1 MTAQGIVL
9 NLSQISFQIHA
20 ERASSDPVMKY
31 QMGEQ
36 VEWKSRMANFLSV
49 FTDRNYKKMNMIPIN
64 TVEKTFVHNN

>member
-20 ERASSDPVMKY
+20 QRASSDPVMKY

-36 VEWKSRMANFLSV
+36 VENE
-49 FTDRNYKKMNMIPIN
+49 
-64 TVEKTFVHNN
+64 VEKQKFSFCVHGQKLQKDEHDTDKHS